1 VKLLADDM
9 QIPDP
14 RKKLVKSLNVLVLC
28 FVLLFLLPA
37 QSAKAQS
44 KSVAPPS
51 DDHLSPVAWLV
62 GGVWTT
68 DVKSPAG
75 AVTHVENRIRY
86 SSNHRAI
93 EFNTDFNGK
102 PHYFGFYAWDPARK
116 VIGFWYTSA
125 EGELT
130 IGTATADPD
139 GKTLHQ
145 DFTITGEDGKSQDL
159 RSTIVHDSDNS
170 YLFAVLGNNKGEWV
184 QIFQIRYVR
193 QE

>member
-1 VKLLADDM
+1 M
-9 QIPDP
+9 
-14 RKKLVKSLNVLVLC
+14 KSLNAFVLC
-28 FVLLFLLPA
+28 FVLLFFLPA
-37 QSAKAQS
+37 PAANAQS
-44 KSVAPPS
+44 KPAS
-51 DDHLSPVAWLV
+51 DDHLSPIAWMV
-62 GGVWTT
+62 GGAWTT
-68 DVKSPAG
+68 DVKDPAG

-93 EFNTDFNGK
+93 EFNTDFNGQ
-102 PHYFGFYAWDPARK
+102 PHYFGFFAWEPARK